1 MWPPARSR
9 AAERINSSSNSADI
23 AVPPAIG
30 VTQRDVRVSRTG
42 ETHQP
47 SWRQLR
53 GLVVRSLPA
62 QRDSGVRRSSRLDD
76 DPGSGSS
83 VQRIGLIV
91 QCPLQL
97 LPDDAGPLG
106 PHSGDLA
113 EFAGTGSN
121 DAAQRPEVIDDCLGC
136 PR

>member
-1 MWPPARSR
+1 MSH
-9 AAERINSSSNSADI
+9 I
-23 AVPPAIG
+23 
-30 VTQRDVRVSRTG
+30 G

-53 GLVVRSLPA
+53 DLVVRSLPA
-62 QRDSGVRRSSRLDD
+62 SGILVETLRRLSLLQRSLPAHRDSGVWRRPRLDD
-76 DPGSGSS
+76 DPGPWSS

-91 QCPLQL
+91 QSPLQL

-113 EFAGTGSN
+113 EFAGARGN
-121 DAAQRPEVIDDCLGC
+121 DAAQRPEVIDDGLG
-136 PR
+136 RSR

>member
-1 MWPPARSR
+1 MSH
-9 AAERINSSSNSADI
+9 
-23 AVPPAIG
+23 
-30 VTQRDVRVSRTG
+30 TG

-53 GLVVRSLPA
+53 GLVVRSLPTSGILVETLRRLSLLQRSFPA
-62 QRDSGVRRSSRLDD
+62 QRDSGVRRRPRLDD

-91 QCPLQL
+91 QGPLQL

-106 PHSGDLA
+106 AYSGDLT
-113 EFAGTGSN
+113 ELAGTGGN
-121 DAAQRPEVIDDCLGC
+121 DAAQCPEVIDDSLG
-136 PR
+136 RSR